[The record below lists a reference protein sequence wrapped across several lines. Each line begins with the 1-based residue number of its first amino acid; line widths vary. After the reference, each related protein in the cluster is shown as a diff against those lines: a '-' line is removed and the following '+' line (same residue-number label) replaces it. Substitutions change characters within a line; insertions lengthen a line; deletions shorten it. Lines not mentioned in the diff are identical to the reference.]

1 MSNFFDLDKLV
12 LELSEFS
19 GEKTDETSIET
30 KNKENA
36 NNNNK
41 SFTNEQCNYIVSQ
54 FESFAKKFNNKPYN
68 IDNSASSTL
77 NRSNFSSDTSSSNK
91 IKRTLH
97 TSKIFKHD
105 LDQKLCVIEG
115 IIKDLKRDD
124 DLLKQIKSV
133 ENNMNNFQTFED
145 DLKENGLILTK
156 VIDHKSISK
165 KDFIE
170 TNLIIDDKHIDN
182 ILKVNEDPV
191 SSFMSLFGNIDKE
204 IKNIKRERR
213 NSVKSSSS
221 SLSASSSPNRSNHS
235 SVSMTSLNKNNK
247 KIVDSVDEEEDD
259 DGNINPI
266 IFGANS
272 LNPQFLLIDDEE
284 DNNDDE
290 DEIQR
295 SRSLTNDNNELLCNT
310 NSKINIESLCEKLNT
325 IDYTVYEDDIN
336 DYKDNFIGFEQEKY
350 EDSKIKRLIDDT
362 ISISSYKLTSF
373 ISDKNEEKSHL
384 LVTSQQ
390 KNYEPFINENK
401 SEDLISSNPKLKSMP
416 SSATIQNTELNV
428 LDLLDVNYLLEYQ
441 SAQHTST
448 IVFDNKNLLKTNN
461 TTFCSSTTNI
471 LRGGHIDAL
480 IVLAT
485 SANANV
491 VSAINLSKNNS
502 KTVPNQNLVS
512 VASNENKSNFL
523 FQEAFLTTYRTI
535 IEPINLINKLIYR
548 YRVFSKHKSSIKNCL
563 DQDSKNNKS
572 RLDEKFDLNRL
583 KSNIKTTKLAAS
595 AARNSLALLIR
606 VLDDLG

>member
-1 MSNFFDLDKLV
+1 M
-12 LELSEFS
+12 
-19 GEKTDETSIET
+19 
-30 KNKENA
+30 
-36 NNNNK
+36 
-41 SFTNEQCNYIVSQ
+41 
-54 FESFAKKFNNKPYN
+54 
-68 IDNSASSTL
+68 
-77 NRSNFSSDTSSSNK
+77 
-91 IKRTLH
+91 
-97 TSKIFKHD
+97 
-105 LDQKLCVIEG
+105 
-115 IIKDLKRDD
+115 
-124 DLLKQIKSV
+124 
-133 ENNMNNFQTFED
+133 
-145 DLKENGLILTK
+145 
-156 VIDHKSISK
+156 
-165 KDFIE
+165 
-170 TNLIIDDKHIDN
+170 
-182 ILKVNEDPV
+182 
-191 SSFMSLFGNIDKE
+191 
-204 IKNIKRERR
+204 
-213 NSVKSSSS
+213 
-221 SLSASSSPNRSNHS
+221 
-235 SVSMTSLNKNNK
+235 
-247 KIVDSVDEEEDD
+247 
-259 DGNINPI
+259 
-266 IFGANS
+266 
-272 LNPQFLLIDDEE
+272 
-284 DNNDDE
+284 
-290 DEIQR
+290 
-295 SRSLTNDNNELLCNT
+295 
-310 NSKINIESLCEKLNT
+310 
-325 IDYTVYEDDIN
+325 IN

-390 KNYEPFINENK
+390 KNYESFINENK

-448 IVFDNKNLLKTNN
+448 IVFDNKNLLKANN